1 MSKRTFILHLGK
13 EDEGIVVDADIISII
28 AIRMMEVYLEINNKA
43 EVSIEFLSSVK
54 ALIDKNLKSN
64 NDYYYS
70 IDIDFEN
77 DIK

>member
-13 EDEGIVVDADIISII
+13 EDEAVVDDADIISII
-28 AIRMMEVYLEINNKA
+28 AIRVMEVYLEINNKA
-43 EVSIEFLSSVK
+43 EVSIEFLSSLK

-64 NDYYYS
+64 SDYYYS

>member
-13 EDEGIVVDADIISII
+13 EDENFVGDADIISII

-43 EVSIEFLSSVK
+43 EVSIEFLSSLK
-54 ALIDKNLKSN
+54 AFIDKNLKSN

>member
-1 MSKRTFILHLGK
+1 MSKRTFILRLGK

>member
-13 EDEGIVVDADIISII
+13 EDEAIVDDADIISII
-28 AIRMMEVYLEINNKA
+28 AIRVMEVYLEINNKA
-43 EVSIEFLSSVK
+43 EVSIEFLSSLK

-64 NDYYYS
+64 SDYYYS

>member
-13 EDEGIVVDADIISII
+13 EDENFVGDADIISII
-28 AIRMMEVYLEINNKA
+28 AIRVMEVYLEIKNKP
-43 EVSIEFLSSVK
+43 EVSIEFLSSLK
-54 ALIDKNLKSN
+54 AFIDKNLKSN

-77 DIK
+77 DVK

>member
-13 EDEGIVVDADIISII
+13 EDENFVGDADIISII
-28 AIRMMEVYLEINNKA
+28 AIRVMEVYLEIKNKS
-43 EVSIEFLSSVK
+43 EVSIEFLSSLK
-54 ALIDKNLKSN
+54 AFIDKNLKSN

-77 DIK
+77 DVK

>member
-1 MSKRTFILHLGK
+1 MSKRTFILRLGK
-13 EDEGIVVDADIISII
+13 EDEGIIVDADIISII

>member
-13 EDEGIVVDADIISII
+13 EDEAIVDDADIISII